1 MDYRSLRNP
10 VAAVDLDGG
19 VWRILPRQQQA
30 GTTSFLTCC
39 MQSGARTVSLTNG
52 ASFERHASFEPEEE
66 RRLIYGASWQTESL
80 AAISSFYEK
89 RLYFCQIP

>member
-1 MDYRSLRNP
+1 MDYRNLRNP
-10 VAAVDLDGG
+10 VSAVDLDGG

-30 GTTSFLTCC
+30 GMTSFLTCC
-39 MQSGARTVSLTNG
+39 MQSGARTVSLANG
-52 ASFERHASFEPEEE
+52 TSVERHASFEPEEE
-66 RRLIYGASWQTESL
+66 RRLIYGASWQTESV